1 MADRDA
7 KDVLGADIV
16 TVRRAEKTQFKV
28 SHNPRHKKSLN
39 LGSAEL
45 AAKIQTLSSGWV
57 ADIRPTGPVLDADT
71 PRVIREASD
80 ELFTP
85 ALTRTSQRWLNFAV
99 LLWVVL
105 VLCFIVWWFTPDH
118 VGTRTGLILNT
129 SVAAFLLLLPI
140 AFVSRIHA
148 IRRIN
153 PEIPLPDARVAL
165 VTTRAPSEPFS
176 EVQPTLEAM
185 LRQNYQADYDVWLCD
200 EAPPDEIYQWCATN
214 GVHISTRHNEED
226 YHRSSWPRRTRCK
239 EGNLA
244 YFYDNYGYENYDIV
258 GQFDCDHIPEPDY
271 LEAILRPFS
280 DPNVGYVAAPSMCD
294 LNQKD
299 SWSARGRL
307 YAEAM
312 IHGPHQSAHN
322 GGLTPTCIG
331 SHYAVRTADLA
342 KAGGIGPELAE
353 DFSTSY
359 VIRLTG
365 ADGAFAIDA
374 KAHGQGPSTFAAMI
388 TQEFQWCRS
397 LTVLLFT
404 LVGRTLHVYRPRLK
418 FRFLFALLVMPA
430 MGLMTGAGF
439 LIAPLAVIFDQQ
451 WMSMSLLNFIVFTT
465 VVSLPL
471 VGMLWILRRAGL
483 LRPNDVPVI
492 NWESGLFQIVRW
504 PYVVR
509 GFFAGLRQ
517 VIFRNEVHFQVT
529 PKGDL
534 GVQPISLRVMLPYH
548 FLTIAMIAIGVWGV
562 IDDRSPGYA
571 GLTLLGGLI
580 YGFVCFFVPWMHFHE
595 LPSAQSTLGE
605 RFRAVALPLL
615 TGLVMFLVS
624 LVALVLYI
632 AIFFGGYQWVW

>member
-1 MADRDA
+1 M
-7 KDVLGADIV
+7 
-16 TVRRAEKTQFKV
+16 TVRRAGARQARV
-28 SHNPRHKKSLN
+28 RHQPLHKKSQN
-39 LGSAEL
+39 LIPSDLSAE
-45 AAKIQTLSSGWV
+45 IQSLSNGWV
-57 ADIRPTGPVLDADT
+57 SDIRSTGPVLATDT
-71 PRVIREASD
+71 PRVIRDASE
-80 ELFTP
+80 ELFVP
-85 ALTRTSQRWLNFAV
+85 AMPRSTQRWLNLTV

-105 VLCFIVWWFTPDH
+105 VICFVVWWFKPEH
-118 VGTRTGLILNT
+118 VGTTTGLVLN
-129 SVAAFLLLLPI
+129 SAVASFILLLPI
-140 AFVSRIHA
+140 AFVSRIRS

-153 PEIPLPDARVAL
+153 PDVPLPDSRVAM

-185 LRQNYQADYDVWLCD
+185 LNQHYKADYDVWLCD
-200 EAPPDEIYQWCATN
+200 ESPTEEISDWCEAN
-214 GVHISTRHNEED
+214 GVYLSTRFEDED

-244 YFYDNYGYENYDIV
+244 YFYDNHGYANYDIV
-258 GQFDCDHIPEPDY
+258 AQFDCDHIPEPDY

-294 LNQKD
+294 LNRKD

-342 KAGGIGPELAE
+342 KAGEIGPELAE

-365 ADGAFAIDA
+365 ADGAFAVDA
-374 KAHGQGPSTFAAMI
+374 KAHGQGPSTFAAMV

-404 LVGRTLHVYRPRLK
+404 LVGRTLNVYRPRLK

-430 MGLMTGAGF
+430 MGMMTGAGF
-439 LIAPLAVIFDQQ
+439 LIAPLAVVFDKQ
-451 WMSMSLLNFIVFTT
+451 WMSMNILDFFIFTT

-471 VGMLWILRRAGL
+471 VGMLLILKKAGL
-483 LRPNDVPVI
+483 LRPNDIPVV
-492 NWESGLFQIVRW
+492 NWESGLFQLVRW

-517 VIFRNEVHFQVT
+517 VIFRKEVHFKVT

-534 GVQPISLRVMLPYH
+534 GIQPISMNVMLPYH
-548 FLTIAMIAIGVWGV
+548 FLTAAMVVIGLWGL
-562 IDDRSPGYA
+562 IDHRSPGYA

-580 YGFVCFFVPWMHFHE
+580 YGFVCFIVPWMHFCE
-595 LPSAQSTLGE
+595 LPSANTTFME
-605 RFRAVALPLL
+605 RLRAVAFPLL
-615 TGLVMFLVS
+615 AGIIMFLASVF
-624 LVALVLYI
+624 ALALYA
-632 AIFFGGYQWVW
+632 AIFFGGYQWIW

>member
-1 MADRDA
+1 M
-7 KDVLGADIV
+7 
-16 TVRRAEKTQFKV
+16 TVRRAGARQARV
-28 SHNPRHKKSLN
+28 RHQPLHKKSQN
-39 LGSAEL
+39 LIPSDLSAE
-45 AAKIQTLSSGWV
+45 IQSLSNGWV
-57 ADIRPTGPVLDADT
+57 SDIRTTGPVLATDT
-71 PRVIREASD
+71 PRVIRDASE
-80 ELFTP
+80 ELFVP
-85 ALTRTSQRWLNFAV
+85 AMPRSTQRWLNLTV

-105 VLCFIVWWFTPDH
+105 MICFVVWWFKPEH
-118 VGTRTGLILNT
+118 VGTTTGLILN
-129 SVAAFLLLLPI
+129 SAVASFILLLPI
-140 AFVSRIHA
+140 AFVSKIRS

-153 PEIPLPDARVAL
+153 PDVPLPDARVAM

-185 LRQNYQADYDVWLCD
+185 LNQKYKADYDVWLCD
-200 EAPPDEIYQWCATN
+200 ESPTEEIYEWCEAN
-214 GVHISTRHNEED
+214 GVYLSTRFEEED

-244 YFYDNYGYENYDIV
+244 YFYDNHGYANYDIV
-258 GQFDCDHIPEPDY
+258 AQFDCDHIPEPDY

-294 LNQKD
+294 LNRKD

-307 YAEAM
+307 YSEAM

-365 ADGAFAIDA
+365 ADGAFAVDA
-374 KAHGQGPSTFAAMI
+374 KAHGQGPSTFAAMV

-404 LVGRTLHVYRPRLK
+404 LVGRTLNVYRPRLK

-430 MGLMTGAGF
+430 MGMMTGAGF
-439 LIAPLAVIFDQQ
+439 LIAPLAVVFDKQ
-451 WMSMSLLNFIVFTT
+451 WMSMNILDFFIFTT

-471 VGMLWILRRAGL
+471 VGMLLILKKAGL
-483 LRPNDVPVI
+483 LRPNDIPVV
-492 NWESGLFQIVRW
+492 NWESGLFQLVRW

-517 VIFRNEVHFQVT
+517 VIFRKEVHFKVT

-534 GVQPISLRVMLPYH
+534 GIQPISMNVMLPYH
-548 FLTIAMIAIGVWGV
+548 FLTAAMVVIGLWGL
-562 IDDRSPGYA
+562 IDHRSPGYA

-580 YGFVCFFVPWMHFHE
+580 YGFVCFIVPWMHFCE
-595 LPSAQSTLGE
+595 LPSMNTTFME
-605 RFRAVALPLL
+605 RLRAVALPLFA
-615 TGLVMFLVS
+615 GIIMFLASVF
-624 LVALVLYI
+624 ALALYA
-632 AIFFGGYQWVW
+632 AIFFGGYQWIW